1 MALSAT
7 HAPPRFPGTHREG
20 ATGPH
25 AFPQLTVPLSAV
37 ASRPDSTA
45 AHPVAT
51 LVELFHARCAEGG
64 SALAVSWVADDLSIA
79 ESLSFEA
86 LHRQA
91 GALAARLAAHGRPGD
106 RVLLALR
113 PGLDFVRAFWA
124 CMLAGRVAVP
134 VPALDAARLQRSL
147 PRLQGI
153 AQDAAATL
161 GLCDGA
167 ALPAMQEAF
176 GATGMPWQAPRALAE
191 AAGVAPLPPVQA
203 GALAYLQY
211 TSGSTAEP
219 RGVCLTHGQV
229 LANLDMLATAFGVE
243 PHSRALSWLP
253 HFHDYGLVSGILLP
267 LACGV
272 PAWLMSPLSFL
283 RRPLRWFDAVDA
295 FAITHTGAPESAYAA
310 CLRQHA
316 DLGWSGRLDT
326 LVSLTCGAEPIRAS
340 TAERLR
346 LAFGPAGLRPNAFAP
361 AYGLAESVLGVS
373 ASPVGAPARSL
384 QLDGEALQRHR
395 VVAAQASAPAV
406 DLRSVVSCGPP
417 MGGVTLCIV
426 DPATGAPCAADQVGE
441 IWVRS
446 AAVGAGYWRRPDDSA
461 ASFQARR
468 TDGDGPF
475 LRTGDLGFLAGGEL
489 FVTGRLKDLLI
500 VHGQNLYPQDI
511 EWTAEQAHPQLRTG
525 GYACVFALDTPEG
538 DAAVVLV
545 EARGRPSS
553 DEESRAILRA
563 VRRAVAQAHDVP
575 VHSVALMR
583 GGALPR
589 TSSGK
594 IQRQRCRQ
602 AWLAGD
608 LAPLAVL
615 NEAAAPGDAPSDAI
629 ELALWQVWAEV
640 LGREGFDAHTHFV
653 ELGGTSLLLT
663 QVASRIQH
671 RWGVQL
677 PWDVLLD
684 APTVARLAHQV
695 RQRLPEATPEA
706 PPSFAL
712 SSRDAPLPASLS
724 QRRMW
729 LVQQFD
735 PHSVAYNVAL
745 SLRLRG
751 PLDVQRLEAALHL
764 LVQRHESLRTRLAL
778 QQGQVMQIV
787 EPAVELPFERID
799 LRDTTPDAREA
810 AARALLSERVAAPFD
825 LRQAP
830 LHRATLVRLAD
841 DDHALLWVQ
850 HHAITDN
857 WSMTVLVRELLL
869 CEAAW
874 LDGRTPQLPPLALHY
889 ADHAVHQHAPAEVAR
904 RAAQRSHWLTR
915 LAGLQ
920 PLQLPTDFPRPVRP
934 SFRGGKVSAPLSPAL
949 QAALRSAAVRA
960 QATPFVVL
968 LAAFQLLLSRQAGV
982 SDIAVGVPVAN
993 RHTLAA
999 ESLVGTLVNTL
1010 VLRTDLSGDPAVG
1023 ELLQRVRR
1031 TALDAFD
1038 HQDMPFDELVEALG
1052 QDHAQPP
1059 DGLVR
1064 VLFNVVNAPL
1074 GPLPAVPLR
1083 YEEFELDRV
1092 AAQFDLSL
1100 HVDTEFGHR
1109 LHIEYATDLFA
1120 PASAQRL
1127 LDNYL
1132 VLLDGLLGADD
1143 ARPISALDGVSPAE
1157 RARVASWQ
1165 GATLPLPA
1173 QPLVHAHL
1181 QVGAR
1186 ARRDEVALV
1195 DAAGRQ
1201 LRFGALE
1208 ARANALAQLLRRR
1221 GIARG
1226 ERVGLCGPRDVHM
1239 VVAMLGVLKAGAAY
1253 VPLDPAFPVERLAHM
1268 VEDARPA
1275 ALLTSGGDAGE
1286 AAWAC
1291 GVPVIDIA
1299 APGVLDALP
1308 AEAPLADAALD
1319 ARPDDAAY
1327 LIYTSGSTGRPKGV
1341 AVPHRAVVNFLAS
1354 MAQAP
1359 GLQAGDRL
1367 LAVTTLSFDIAV
1379 LELLL
1384 PLAVGAQVVIA
1395 SREQVQDPARL
1406 GLLIEH
1412 HEITVLQATPSAWRA
1427 LLDIGWTGGPGLR
1440 ALVGGEPLPPA
1451 LAADLLAQCDALW
1464 NMYGPTETTVWST
1477 CWQVRDPRSGIAIGR
1492 PIANTQ
1498 VHVLDPQG
1506 RPCPV
1511 GVPGEAF
1518 IGGAGVA
1525 LGYHGREA
1533 LTAERFVP
1541 DPFAGRPGA
1550 RMYRTGDLCRW
1561 RHDGLLEHLG
1571 RLDHQVKVRGFRI
1584 ELGEIESVLTEH
1596 PAVAQCVVVTRSERE
1611 DDVRLVAYVVLR
1623 DGAQADAALLREHL
1637 RLRLPDYMV
1646 PQHVVRLD
1654 ALPLLPNGKIDRRA
1668 LPAPSTAPDE
1678 GAVRAAAV
1686 PATEEEAA
1694 IASIWRELLGVD
1706 DVHPGDNFFDLGGHS
1721 LLAMRAVLA
1730 IEERLGW
1737 RVAPRRLVFETMR
1750 QIARPDSA
1758 QPA

>member
-1 MALSAT
+1 M
-7 HAPPRFPGTHREG
+7 PG
-20 ATGPH
+20 
-25 AFPQLTVPLSAV
+25 
-37 ASRPDSTA
+37 PDSTTA
-45 AHPVAT
+45 RPAAT

-64 SALAVSWVADDLSIA
+64 AAPAVSWVADDLSIT
-79 ESLSFEA
+79 EQLSFED
-86 LHRQA
+86 LHRQSLT
-91 GALAARLAAHGRPGD
+91 LAQRLAAFGRPGD

-134 VPALDAARLQRSL
+134 VPALDAARLQRGL

-153 AQDAAATL
+153 ARDAAAAL
-161 GLCDGA
+161 GLCDAAAFPAMQDGFGAGGMPWHAPQALAGDARTA
-167 ALPAMQEAF
+167 ALPAVE
-176 GATGMPWQAPRALAE
+176 
-191 AAGVAPLPPVQA
+191 A

-219 RGVCLTHGQV
+219 RGACLTHAQV
-229 LANLDMLATAFGVE
+229 LANLEMLGAGFGI
-243 PHSRALSWLP
+243 SRGTRVLNWLP

-267 LACGV
+267 LAHGA
-272 PAWLMSPLSFL
+272 PTWLMSPLTFL
-283 RRPLRWFDAVDA
+283 RRPLRWLDAIDA
-295 FAITHTGAPESAYAA
+295 FAITLTGGPDSAYAA
-310 CLRQHA
+310 CLRHQA
-316 DLGWSGRLDT
+316 DAGWSGRLDS

-340 TAERLR
+340 TAERL
-346 LAFGPAGLRPNAFAP
+346 LQAFGASGLRPGAFAP

-373 ASPVGAPARSL
+373 ASPLGAPARSL
-384 QLDGEALQRHR
+384 RLDGAALHRHE
-395 VVAAQASAPAV
+395 VVPAPASAAAADV
-406 DLRSVVSCGPP
+406 RSIVSCGPALR
-417 MGGVTLCIV
+417 GVTLRIV
-426 DPATGAPCAADQVGE
+426 EPDTGVACPPGRVGE

-446 AAVGAGYWRRPDDSA
+446 AAVGAGYWGRPAESA
-461 ASFQARR
+461 ATFQARGA
-468 TDGDGPF
+468 DGAGPF
-475 LRTGDLGFLAGGEL
+475 LRTGDLGFVDGGEL

-525 GYACVFALDTPEG
+525 GYACAFAVDAPEG

-553 DEESRAILRA
+553 SEEQLAILRA
-563 VRRAVAQAHDVP
+563 VRRAVAQTHELP
-575 VHSVALMR
+575 VHAVALMR

-594 IQRQRCRQ
+594 IQRRRCRQ
-602 AWLAGD
+602 AWLDGT

-615 NEAAAPGDAPSDAI
+615 HDEAGEGAEDGAPADAI
-629 ELALWQVWAEV
+629 EHALWQLWAEV
-640 LGREGFDAHTHFV
+640 LGRDGFDTHTHFI

-677 PWDVLLD
+677 PWEVLLD
-684 APTVARLAHQV
+684 EPTVARLAQQL
-695 RQRLPEATPEA
+695 RQRLPEAAPDAVA
-706 PPSFAL
+706 PPAA
-712 SSRDAPLPASLS
+712 SRAAPLPASLS

-751 PLDVQRLEAALHL
+751 PLAPARLVGALEL
-764 LVQRHESLRTRLAL
+764 LVQRHESLRTRLTL
-778 QQGQVMQIV
+778 QQGQVMQVV
-787 EPAVELPFERID
+787 EPSAALPFERID
-799 LRDTTPDAREA
+799 LGGTPPGEREA
-810 AARALLSERVAAPFD
+810 AARALLSERAATPFD

-841 DDHALLWVQ
+841 DDHVFLWSQ

-874 LDGRTPQLPPLALHY
+874 AAGRSPQLPPLPVQY
-889 ADHAVHQHAPAEVAR
+889 ADHAVHQHAPAQVER
-904 RAAQRSHWLTR
+904 RAAQRSHWVAR

-920 PLQLPTDFPRPVRP
+920 PLMLPTDFARPVRP
-934 SFRGGKVSAPLSPAL
+934 GFRGSKVSAPLTPAL
-949 QAALRSAAVRA
+949 RAAVQAAAVRA

-968 LAAFQLLLSRQAGV
+968 LAAFQLLLSRQSGV
-982 SDIAVGVPVAN
+982 VDVAVGVPVAN
-993 RHTLAA
+993 RHALAA

-1010 VLRTDLSGDPAVG
+1010 VLRTDLSDDPAVG

-1031 TALDAFD
+1031 TALDAFA

-1052 QDHAQPP
+1052 QDRARQPN
-1059 DGLVR
+1059 GLVR

-1074 GPLPAVPLR
+1074 GPLPAVPWR
-1083 YEEFELDRV
+1083 YEEFELDRT

-1109 LHIEYATDLFA
+1109 IHIEYATELFL
-1120 PASAQRL
+1120 PATAQRL

-1132 VLLDGLLGADD
+1132 TLLHGLLQAGESL
-1143 ARPISALDGVSPAE
+1143 PISALDGVSSAE
-1157 RARVASWQ
+1157 QALVAGWQ
-1165 GATLPLPA
+1165 GRDLPLPA
-1173 QPLVHAHL
+1173 RPLVHHHL
-1181 QVGAR
+1181 DIGAR

-1195 DAAGRQ
+1195 DAHGRQ
-1201 LRFGALE
+1201 LRFGELE
-1208 ARANALAQLLRRR
+1208 AQSNALARLLRRH

-1226 ERVGLCGPRDVHM
+1226 QRVGLCGPRDVHM

-1253 VPLDPAFPVERLAHM
+1253 VPLDPAFPAERLAHM
-1268 VEDARPA
+1268 VADAQPA
-1275 ALLTSGGDAGE
+1275 ALVSAGAS
-1286 AAWAC
+1286 AAAPDWAP
-1291 GVPVIDIA
+1291 GVPLIDIA
-1299 APGVLDALP
+1299 SPAFLALGDT
-1308 AEAPLADAALD
+1308 APLPIDPALD
-1319 ARPDDAAY
+1319 AGPEDAAY

-1341 AVPHRAVVNFLAS
+1341 AVPHRAVVNFLAG
-1354 MAQAP
+1354 MAHTP

-1384 PLAVGAQVVIA
+1384 PLAVGAQAVIA
-1395 SREQVQDPARL
+1395 SREQVQDPRQLARL
-1406 GLLIEH
+1406 LER
-1412 HEITVLQATPSAWRA
+1412 HEITVMQATPSAWRA
-1427 LLDIGWTGGPGLR
+1427 LLDSGWTGGPAFR
-1440 ALVGGEPLPPA
+1440 ALVGGEPLPA
-1451 LAADLLAQCDALW
+1451 TLAERLLACCGALW

-1477 CWQVRDPRSGIAIGR
+1477 CWRVRDARAGISIGR

-1498 VHVLDPQG
+1498 VHVLDAQG

-1525 LGYHGREA
+1525 LGYHGRDA

-1541 DPFAGRPGA
+1541 DPFGGLPGA
-1550 RMYRTGDLCRW
+1550 RLYRTGDRCRW
-1561 RHDGLLEHLG
+1561 RHDGQLEHLG
-1571 RLDHQVKVRGFRI
+1571 RMDHQVKVRGFRI
-1584 ELGEIESVLTEH
+1584 ELGEIESVLQEH
-1596 PAVAQCVVVTRSERE
+1596 AAVAQCVVVTRSERD
-1611 DDVRLVAYVVLR
+1611 DDVRLVAYAVLR
-1623 DGAQADAALLREHL
+1623 GGSPADAAALREHL
-1637 RLRLPDYMV
+1637 RLRLPEYMV
-1646 PQHVVRLD
+1646 PQHIVSLP
-1654 ALPLLPNGKIDRRA
+1654 ALPLLPNGKIDRGS
-1668 LPAPSTAPDE
+1668 LPAPSPAPAE
-1678 GAVRAAAV
+1678 GGGRTRAA
-1686 PATEEEAA
+1686 PATEDEAA
-1694 IASIWRELLGVD
+1694 VAAIWRELLGVD
-1706 DVHPGDNFFDLGGHS
+1706 DVRPGDNFFDLGGHS

-1730 IEERLGW
+1730 MEERLGW

-1750 QIARPDSA
+1750 QIARPEST

>member
-1 MALSAT
+1 MCGASALHPFS
-7 HAPPRFPGTHREG
+7 RTHREG
-20 ATGPH
+20 GTGPH
-25 AFPQLTVPLSAV
+25 AFVFLPVPPSAV
-37 ASRPDSTA
+37 LPRPDSTA
-45 AHPVAT
+45 ARPVAT

-64 SALAVSWVADDLSIA
+64 AALAVSWVADDLSIA
-79 ESLSFEA
+79 DRLSFQA
-86 LHRQA
+86 LHRQSS
-91 GALAARLAAHGRPGD
+91 ALAERLAAHGRPGD

-124 CMLAGRVAVP
+124 CLLAGRVAVP
-134 VPALDAARLQRSL
+134 VPALDAARLQRGL

-153 AQDAAATL
+153 AQDAAAAL
-161 GLCDGA
+161 GLCDA
-167 ALPAMQEAF
+167 SALPAMQGAF
-176 GATGMPWQAPRALAE
+176 GASGMPWHTPQALAG
-191 AAGVAPLPPVQA
+191 AAAIAPLPAVDA

-211 TSGSTAEP
+211 TSGSTTEP
-219 RGVCLTHGQV
+219 RGVCLTHAQV
-229 LANLDMLATAFGVE
+229 LANLGMLRAAFGVTAG
-243 PHSRALSWLP
+243 SRTLSWLP

-267 LACGV
+267 FACGV
-272 PAWLMSPLSFL
+272 PAWLMSPLTFL
-283 RRPLRWFDAVDA
+283 RRPLRWLDAVDA

-316 DLGWSGRLDT
+316 DTGWSGRLDS

-340 TAERLR
+340 TAGRL
-346 LAFGPAGLRPNAFAP
+346 LQAFGASGLRPGAFAP

-373 ASPVGAPARSL
+373 ACAVGVPATSL
-384 QLDGEALQRHR
+384 RLDGEALQRHEV
-395 VVAAQASAPAV
+395 VVAAASAPPTAV
-406 DLRSVVSCGPP
+406 RPVVGCGRP
-417 MGGVTLCIV
+417 MDGVTLSIV
-426 DPATGAPCAADQVGE
+426 DPATSAPCPAGRVGE

-446 AAVGAGYWRRPDDSA
+446 AAVGAGYWGRPEESA
-461 ASFQARR
+461 ATFQARR
-468 TDGDGPF
+468 ADGEGPF
-475 LRTGDLGFLAGGEL
+475 LRTGDLGFVAGGEL
-489 FVTGRLKDLLI
+489 FVTGRLKDVLI

-525 GYACVFALDTPEG
+525 GYACAIAVDTPHG

-545 EARGRPSS
+545 EARGRPASG
-553 DEESRAILRA
+553 EEQLAILRA
-563 VRRAVAQAHDVP
+563 VRRAVAQAHEVP
-575 VHSVALMR
+575 VHAVALMR

-594 IQRQRCRQ
+594 IQRRRCRQ
-602 AWLAGD
+602 AWLDGT

-615 NEAAAPGDAPSDAI
+615 HDEAADGGAPADAI
-629 ELALWQVWAEV
+629 EQSLWHIWADV
-640 LGREGFDAHTHFV
+640 LGREGFGAHTHFI

-684 APTVARLAHQV
+684 APTVARLAQQV
-695 RQRLPEATPEA
+695 RQRLPEASPDGVV
-706 PPSFAL
+706 PPAA
-712 SSRDAPLPASLS
+712 SRAVPLPTSLS

-751 PLDVQRLEAALHL
+751 PLDAQRLVQALQM

-778 QQGQVMQIV
+778 QQGQVMQVV
-787 EPAVELPFERID
+787 EPSVALPFECID
-799 LRDTTPDAREA
+799 LRDTPAQSREG

-825 LRQAP
+825 LRHAP
-830 LHRATLVRLAD
+830 LHRATLVRMAD
-841 DDHALLWVQ
+841 DEHALLWVQ

-874 LDGRTPQLPPLALHY
+874 VAGRAPQLPPLAVQY
-889 ADHAVHQHAPAEVAR
+889 ADHALHQHAPAEVER
-904 RAAQRSHWLTR
+904 RAAQRGHWLAR

-920 PLQLPTDFPRPVRP
+920 ALQLPTDFPRPARP
-934 SFRGGKVSAPLSPAL
+934 SFRGGKASAPLSPAL
-949 QAALRSAAVRA
+949 QSALRSAAVRA

-982 SDIAVGVPVAN
+982 TDIAVGVPVAN

-1031 TALDAFD
+1031 TALEAFD

-1052 QDHAQPP
+1052 QDRAQPP

-1074 GPLPAVPLR
+1074 GPLPAVPFR

-1120 PASAQRL
+1120 PATAQRL

-1132 VLLDGLLGADD
+1132 VLLEGLLQADD
-1143 ARPISALDGVSPAE
+1143 GQPISALDSIAPAE
-1157 RARVASWQ
+1157 RALVASWQ
-1165 GATLPLPA
+1165 GASVALPPR
-1173 QPLVHAHL
+1173 PLVHDHL
-1181 QVGAR
+1181 PTGAR

-1195 DAAGRQ
+1195 DAQGRQ
-1201 LRFGALE
+1201 LCFGELE
-1208 ARANALAQLLRRR
+1208 ARANALAHLLRRR

-1226 ERVGLCGPRDVHM
+1226 HRVGLCGPRDVHM

-1253 VPLDPAFPVERLAHM
+1253 VPLDPAFPGERLAHM
-1268 VEDARPA
+1268 VEDACPT
-1275 ALLTSGGDAGE
+1275 ALLTAGE
-1286 AAWAC
+1286 GTGSAPWAS
-1291 GVPVIDIA
+1291 GVPLIDIA
-1299 APGVLDALP
+1299 APGVLDAFP
-1308 AEAPLADAALD
+1308 AAAPAADPACD
-1319 ARPDDAAY
+1319 AGPDDAAY

-1354 MAQAP
+1354 MAHTP

-1395 SREQVQDPARL
+1395 SREQVQDPVQL
-1406 GLLIEH
+1406 GLLIER
-1412 HEITVLQATPSAWRA
+1412 HEVTTLQATPSAWRA
-1427 LLDIGWTGGPGLR
+1427 LLDTGWTGGPGFR
-1440 ALVGGEPLPPA
+1440 ALVGGEPLPAA
-1451 LAADLLAQCDALW
+1451 LAERLLASCGALW
-1464 NMYGPTETTVWST
+1464 NMYGPTESTVWST
-1477 CWQVRDPRSGIAIGR
+1477 CWQVHDPRAGIAIGR

-1506 RPCPV
+1506 RPCPI
-1511 GVPGEAF
+1511 GVPGEVF

-1541 DPFAGRPGA
+1541 DRFGGSPGA
-1550 RMYRTGDLCRW
+1550 RLYRTGDRCRW
-1561 RHDGLLEHLG
+1561 RHDGQLEHLG

-1584 ELGEIESVLTEH
+1584 ELGEIESVLNEH

-1611 DDVRLVAYVVLR
+1611 DDVRLVAYAVLR
-1623 DGAQADAALLREHL
+1623 DAAQADAPALREHL
-1637 RLRLPDYMV
+1637 RLRLPEYMV
-1646 PQHVVRLD
+1646 PQHVVGLG
-1654 ALPLLPNGKIDRRA
+1654 AMPLLPNGKIDRHA
-1668 LPAPSTAPDE
+1668 LPAPAAAPDE
-1678 GAVRAAAV
+1678 RAGRAAAA
-1686 PATEEEAA
+1686 PATAEEAA
-1694 IASIWRELLGVD
+1694 IAGIWREVLGVD